1 MSAWPSPKPVLFT
14 EKERDILAGL
24 IRQDL
29 RKLDKSRQRLREKLG
44 SEYDPARQ
52 DPREAILEHA
62 YRRLGGDPAR
72 ITGRIR

>member
-52 DPREAILEHA
+52 DPREAALESA

-72 ITGRIR
+72 ITGRLR